1 MILQALSHIQS
12 LSEINTMTQLPVPN
26 FQEWMQNVGLF
37 EEIIK
42 GFLIGV
48 LASAPMGPVGILT
61 IQRTL
66 NKGRWEGFA
75 TGVGASI
82 SDIIYAVI
90 TGYFMFLVVDI
101 IEDPIIALWIKVIG
115 SALLFAFGVYTF
127 KSKPRQRVIDQEAP
141 METKNKLTGFVITG
155 FAITVSNPL
164 IILLFVALFGQF
176 TFILAGN
183 WFVQSMGYLS
193 IVAGALAWWFGLTW
207 LVDKVRAKFNP
218 IVLWWINR
226 VIGIAVMVVSALMI
240 VYALTGHTFHF
251 IPFGDDPSFDL
262 FE

>member
-1 MILQALSHIQS
+1 MILQAMPQIPTL
-12 LSEINTMTQLPVPN
+12 N
-26 FQEWMQNVGLF
+26 FQDWMQNVGLL

-42 GFLIGV
+42 GFIIGV

-61 IQRTL
+61 VQRTL

-75 TGVGASI
+75 TGIGASI

-90 TGYFMFLVVDI
+90 TGYFMYLVVDI

-115 SALLFAFGVYTF
+115 SILLFAFGVYTF
-127 KSKPRQRVIDQEAP
+127 KSIPKHKVVDEEAP
-141 METKNKLTGFVITG
+141 VETKNKLTGFIITG
-155 FAITVSNPL
+155 FAITASNPL

-183 WFVQSMGYLS
+183 WFVQLMGYVS
-193 IVAGALAWWFGLTW
+193 IVLGALFWWYILTW
-207 LVDKVRAKFNP
+207 MVDKVRAKFNHKV
-218 IVLWWINR
+218 IWWINR
-226 VIGIAVMVVSALMI
+226 IIGITVMVVSALMI
-240 VYALTGHTFHF
+240 VYALTGHTFKF

-262 FE
+262 FQ

>member
-1 MILQALSHIQS
+1 
-12 LSEINTMTQLPVPN
+12 
-26 FQEWMQNVGLF
+26 
-37 EEIIK
+37 
-42 GFLIGV
+42 
-48 LASAPMGPVGILT
+48 
-61 IQRTL
+61 
-66 NKGRWEGFA
+66 
-75 TGVGASI
+75 
-82 SDIIYAVI
+82 
-90 TGYFMFLVVDI
+90 MFLVVDI

-226 VIGIAVMVVSALMI
+226 VIGIVVMVVSALMI

-262 FE
+262 FK

>member
-1 MILQALSHIQS
+1 MTLLQAIPQMPEL
-12 LSEINTMTQLPVPN
+12 N
-26 FQEWMQNVGLF
+26 FQEWMQNVGVF
-37 EEIIK
+37 EEMTK

-61 IQRTL
+61 VQRTL

-82 SDIIYAVI
+82 SDILYAII
-90 TGYFMFLVVDI
+90 TGYFMYLVVDI

-127 KSKPRQRVIDQEAP
+127 RSIPKQKVVDRVSP
-141 METKNKLTGFVITG
+141 VETKNKLTGFVISG
-155 FAITVSNPL
+155 FIITVSNPL
-164 IILLFVALFGQF
+164 IILLFVALYGQF

-183 WFVQSMGYLS
+183 WVSQIVGYLF
-193 IVAGALAWWFGLTW
+193 IVVGALCWWFALTW
-207 LVDKVRAKFNP
+207 IVDKVRARFSHQV
-218 IVLWWINR
+218 IWRINR
-226 VIGIAVMVVSALMI
+226 VIGIIVMVVSGIMI
-240 VYALTGHTFHF
+240 VYALTGHTFHY
-251 IPFGDDPSFDL
+251 IPFGNDPGVEL

>member
-1 MILQALSHIQS
+1 MILQAMPQIPTL
-12 LSEINTMTQLPVPN
+12 N
-26 FQEWMQNVGLF
+26 FQDWMQNVGLL

-42 GFLIGV
+42 GFIIGV

-61 IQRTL
+61 VQRTL

-75 TGVGASI
+75 TGIGASI

-90 TGYFMFLVVDI
+90 TGYFMYLVVDI

-115 SALLFAFGVYTF
+115 SMLLFAFGVYTF
-127 KSKPRQRVIDQEAP
+127 KSIPKQKVVDEEAP
-141 METKNKLTGFVITG
+141 VETKNKLTGSIITG
-155 FAITVSNPL
+155 FAITASNPL

-183 WFVQSMGYLS
+183 WFVQLMGYVS
-193 IVAGALAWWFGLTW
+193 IVLGALFWWYILTW
-207 LVDKVRAKFNP
+207 MVDKVRAKFNHKV
-218 IVLWWINR
+218 IWWINR
-226 VIGIAVMVVSALMI
+226 IIGIAVMVVSALMI
-240 VYALTGHTFHF
+240 VYALTGHTFKF

-262 FE
+262 FQ

>member
-1 MILQALSHIQS
+1 MILQ
-12 LSEINTMTQLPVPN
+12 TMPQMPTLN
-26 FQEWMQNVGLF
+26 FQDWMQNVGLL

-42 GFLIGV
+42 GFIIGV

-61 IQRTL
+61 VQRTL

-75 TGVGASI
+75 TGIGASI
-82 SDIIYAVI
+82 SDIIYADI
-90 TGYFMFLVVDI
+90 TGYFMYLVVDI
-101 IEDPIIALWIKVIG
+101 IENPIIALWIKVIG
-115 SALLFAFGVYTF
+115 SLLLFVFGVYTF
-127 KSKPRQRVIDQEAP
+127 KSIPKHKIVDEEAP
-141 METKNKLTGFVITG
+141 VETKNKLTGFVITG

-183 WFVQSMGYLS
+183 WFVQLMGYVS
-193 IVAGALAWWFGLTW
+193 IVLGALFWWYILTW
-207 LVDKVRAKFNP
+207 MVDKARAKFNHKV
-218 IVLWWINR
+218 IWWINR
-226 VIGIAVMVVSALMI
+226 IIGIAVMIVSALMI

-262 FE
+262 FQ

>member
-1 MILQALSHIQS
+1 MILQAMPQIPTL
-12 LSEINTMTQLPVPN
+12 N
-26 FQEWMQNVGLF
+26 FQDWMQNVGLL

-42 GFLIGV
+42 GFIIGV

-61 IQRTL
+61 VQRTL

-75 TGVGASI
+75 TGIGASI

-90 TGYFMFLVVDI
+90 TGYFMYLVVDI

-115 SALLFAFGVYTF
+115 SILLFAFGVYTF
-127 KSKPRQRVIDQEAP
+127 KSIPKHKVVDEEAP
-141 METKNKLTGFVITG
+141 VETKNKLTGFIITG
-155 FAITVSNPL
+155 FAITASNPL

-183 WFVQSMGYLS
+183 WFVQLIGYVS
-193 IVAGALAWWFGLTW
+193 IVLGALFWWYILTW
-207 LVDKVRAKFNP
+207 MVDKVRAKFNHKV
-218 IVLWWINR
+218 IWWINR
-226 VIGIAVMVVSALMI
+226 IIGIAVMVVSALMI
-240 VYALTGHTFHF
+240 VYALTGHTFKF

-262 FE
+262 FQ

>member
-1 MILQALSHIQS
+1 MPQIPTL
-12 LSEINTMTQLPVPN
+12 N
-26 FQEWMQNVGLF
+26 FQDWMQNVGLL

-42 GFLIGV
+42 GFIIGV

-61 IQRTL
+61 VQRTL

-75 TGVGASI
+75 TGIGASR

-90 TGYFMFLVVDI
+90 TGYFMYLVVDI

-115 SALLFAFGVYTF
+115 SILLFAFGVYTF
-127 KSKPRQRVIDQEAP
+127 KSIPKHKVVDEEAP
-141 METKNKLTGFVITG
+141 VETKNKLTGFIITG
-155 FAITVSNPL
+155 FAITASNPL

-183 WFVQSMGYLS
+183 WFVQLMGYVS
-193 IVAGALAWWFGLTW
+193 IVLGALFWWYILTW
-207 LVDKVRAKFNP
+207 MVDKVRAKFNHKV
-218 IVLWWINR
+218 IWWINR
-226 VIGIAVMVVSALMI
+226 IIGIAVMVVSALMI
-240 VYALTGHTFHF
+240 VYALTGHTFKF

-262 FE
+262 FQ